1 MIEYGALIFIGLFLL
16 WIIALVCLN
25 LRVMLNKGKPKYIGV
40 DMQGN
45 MKDYTKWWLLN
56 VNKGKEVNEQSVNP
70 AIVDLVQMGDGLGGY
85 RLSAS
90 TREETKANFRSAI
103 KDMQEKWK
111 ETLPKHKTRVSLRNK
126 RKRKEK

>member
-16 WIIALVCLN
+16 WIVALVCLN
-25 LRVMLNKGKPKYIGV
+25 LRVMLNKGK
-40 DMQGN
+40 
-45 MKDYTKWWLLN
+45 
-56 VNKGKEVNEQSVNP
+56 ESNEQSVNP
-70 AIVDLVQMGDGLGGY
+70 AIVGLVQMGDGLGSY

-111 ETLPKHKTRVSLRNK
+111 ETLPKHKTRISLRNK
-126 RKRKEK
+126 RNRKRKEK